1 MGKIPPASVGSVGL
15 IPDQGALIPCALQ
28 PKTLNSIVT
37 NSIKTSKM
45 IHRKKKK
52 KKTLKKCTKG
62 SFLDA
67 LSFDIYEIC
76 LYQLSD
82 E

>member
-1 MGKIPPASVGSVGL
+1 MKQYCNKFNKDFKNDP
-15 IPDQGALIPCALQ
+15 QQ
-28 PKTLNSIVT
+28 
-37 NSIKTSKM
+37 
-45 IHRKKKK
+45 KKKK

>member
-1 MGKIPPASVGSVGL
+1 
-15 IPDQGALIPCALQ
+15 
-28 PKTLNSIVT
+28 
-37 NSIKTSKM
+37 M
-45 IHRKKKK
+45 IHSKKKKK

>member
-1 MGKIPPASVGSVGL
+1 
-15 IPDQGALIPCALQ
+15 
-28 PKTLNSIVT
+28 
-37 NSIKTSKM
+37 M
-45 IHRKKKK
+45 IHSKKKK
-52 KKTLKKCTKG
+52 KFFFKCTKG

-67 LSFDIYEIC
+67 LCFDIYEIC